1 MMPRRLRFA
10 RETRLLLVT
19 VVLSAGTLLVLA
31 RFRFPDAPPPA
42 LPREQPL
49 QRLAAEAL
57 FDELATTVA
66 LARSRVAP
74 FVSVLQLDAPVG
86 TPSTGAGPHR
96 WFTPALRFR
105 DDLAVAAVG
114 SAAQLR
120 LLTGEGVSDAALV
133 AEDVVRGFAV
143 VRLREAPPLAGPPPL
158 DPVPARTTPTGYAV
172 AIDGAPG
179 GPAARP
185 VFVDRFDPLPGSF
198 WPGARA
204 LPPSLQPGQPGTVVV
219 DLDGRVVG
227 MVVGRRDLALV
238 PAFTL
243 VRAAERLLTA
253 SASPPATMG
262 VELQDLDRALA
273 SATLATGGA
282 VVAFVDPTGPAAGV
296 LRGGDVI
303 EEMQG
308 EAVAS
313 AADVLQRVRAA
324 EPGSTVLLGVRR
336 GGEVSVLQ
344 VTLAAA
350 APAGAAAD
358 EAPATRPPELGL
370 TLAAE
375 QGSGSRV
382 RAVAP
387 GTAAAR
393 AGLEPGDVI
402 AWIGDDEQPAPS
414 AVRRAYADAAPG
426 ASILVGVARAGTHR
440 VFVVEKR

>member
-1 MMPRRLRFA
+1 MMSLRPRLA

-57 FDELATTVA
+57 FDELAATVA
-66 LARSRVAP
+66 LARSRAAP
-74 FVSVLQLDAPVG
+74 FVPVLQLDAAVG
-86 TPSTGAGPHR
+86 SPPAGAGPRR
-96 WFTPALRFR
+96 WFAPALRFR
-105 DDLAVAAVG
+105 DDLAVAVVG
-114 SAAQLR
+114 SAGQLGV
-120 LLTGEGVSDAALV
+120 LTGEGVSDAALV
-133 AEDVVRGFAV
+133 AEDAVRGYAV
-143 VRLREAPPLAGPPPL
+143 VRLRGVSPLGGPPPL
-158 DPVPARTTPTGYAV
+158 DPEPPRTTGYAV

-179 GPAARP
+179 GVVARP
-185 VFVDRFDPLPGSF
+185 MFVDRFDPLPGAF
-198 WPGARA
+198 WPAARA
-204 LPPSLQPGQPGTVVV
+204 LPPALQPGQPGTVVV
-219 DLDGRVVG
+219 DLAGRILG
-227 MVVGRRDLALV
+227 MVVGRPHPALV
-238 PAFTL
+238 PASTL

-273 SATLATGGA
+273 SATLAAHGA

-303 EEMQG
+303 EEVQG

-313 AADVLQRVRAA
+313 AADVIQRVRASG
-324 EPGSTVLLGVRR
+324 PGSSVLLGVRR
-336 GGEVSVLQ
+336 GGESSVLQ
-344 VTLAAA
+344 VTLAAPVA
-350 APAGAAAD
+350 ASGAASG
-358 EAPATRPPELGL
+358 EAPARRPPELGL

-375 QGSGSRV
+375 RGSGSRV
-382 RAVAP
+382 RAVAA

-393 AGLEPGDVI
+393 AGLEVGDVI
-402 AWIGDDEQPAPS
+402 AWIGDDERPAPS

-426 ASILVGVARAGTHR
+426 TSILVGVARAGAHR
-440 VFVVEKR
+440 VLVVEKR

>member
-1 MMPRRLRFA
+1 MMPLRFRLA

-57 FDELATTVA
+57 FDELAATVA
-66 LARSRVAP
+66 LARSRAAP
-74 FVSVLQLDAPVG
+74 FVPVLQLDAAAG
-86 TPSTGAGPHR
+86 SHSAGAGPRR
-96 WFTPALRFR
+96 WFAPALRFR
-105 DDLAVAAVG
+105 DDLAVAVVG
-114 SAAQLR
+114 SAGQLR
-120 LLTGEGVSDAALV
+120 VLTAEGVSEAALV
-133 AEDVVRGFAV
+133 AEDAVRGYAV
-143 VRLREAPPLAGPPPL
+143 VRLRGVSPLGGPPPL
-158 DPVPARTTPTGYAV
+158 DPPRTTPAGYAV

-179 GPAARP
+179 GAVARP
-185 VFVDRFDPLPGSF
+185 IFVDRFDPLPGAS
-198 WPGARA
+198 WPAARA

-219 DLDGRVVG
+219 DLAGRILG
-227 MVVGRRDLALV
+227 MVVGPDLTLV
-238 PAFTL
+238 PASTL

-262 VELQDLDRALA
+262 VELQDLDRPLA
-273 SATLATGGA
+273 SATLAARGA

-303 EEMQG
+303 EAVQG

-313 AADVLQRVRAA
+313 AADVIQRVRAA
-324 EPGSTVLLGVRR
+324 GPESSVLLGVRR
-336 GGEVSVLQ
+336 GGESSVLQ

-350 APAGAAAD
+350 AAAPGAASG
-358 EAPATRPPELGL
+358 EAPARRPSELGL

-375 QGSGSRV
+375 RGSGSRV
-382 RAVAP
+382 RAVAA

-393 AGLEPGDVI
+393 AGLEVGDVI
-402 AWIGDDEQPAPS
+402 TWIGDDERPAPP
-414 AVRRAYADAAPG
+414 VVLRAYTDAASG
-426 ASILVGVARAGTHR
+426 TSILVGVARAGAHR
-440 VFVVEKR
+440 VLVVEKR